1 MILPMDWLCVHLSRL
16 RIIFILLCSIVDHV
30 VLITVET
37 SQHSSPS
44 PTHSPSSSPSVSS
57 SFFKSTHNI
66 SSNSVVNNNIAR
78 YKTVYACEDK
88 ILEIKCDEGYLIHLI
103 RANYGRY
110 SISICNSHGN
120 LDWKVDCTSPHSY
133 EVISKRCGQR
143 NSCRVPASSKIF
155 DDPCSLTFKYLEVH
169 YQCKESVVDG
179 KPWLSSKAKP
189 GSFSS
194 QDDDHGH
201 ELSSTSRPPI
211 IVPITSTTRTSSTLP
226 PVQSGGSINLRT
238 FTSTMFPPSWK
249 SSDISS
255 TTRSSS
261 STHWNGETG
270 NMNNPVTISTS
281 APWRPP
287 KVSIIT
293 GKTLPSTTPMP
304 SVYKT
309 LHQLSSGT
317 SSTSSTSTTTTL
329 APPYERSDNLQGI
342 GINGDANSNF
352 NLNSNG
358 KRTTTLPP
366 WLKARLPST
375 TLSTLDEHS
384 IHDTLDS
391 VDNNY
396 SGYPGSIWSFAS
408 NTHYSTNGSS
418 LSSKSPSLFSSL
430 PENSSRTN
438 RAQTTNLLVIVSI
451 SSLIAIIIYSI
462 TLVLLIISRITNH
475 RQIVYKNICFILIL
489 SSVILCIISFQPW
502 TESSSPLCN
511 TVGILLHFLLQAI
524 FNVILIDSIRV
535 YWCSSSSSPTLPTAT
550 TNSSSSSST
559 SSATSST
566 SFSSSSPSATS
577 SASSSSTTAF
587 SSHLDCDKMESPL
600 STLSTTGNI
609 VNPLNNP
616 ATNSNTTNAAA
627 NKPTFSSSLSLISK
641 NSITLYLLTYGLPI
655 VTIGI
660 SFLIEPTLIYRGL
673 TPGSTGSTTH
683 SLLMTYCW
691 FTSSTTPSS
700 ILFQTSL
707 WVFLPTFLSIFF
719 TALLVLLT
727 IYGKMSPSSTPSTN
741 PSGQDASMGNTQSTG
756 LPIYGSNPSHY
767 HTNQGSLID
776 YKTGINVT
784 DSSGIAIIQQSGY
797 TNNAQQNQQQNNRH
811 HSLRHSHHNGHHN
824 SQPSH
829 HHHHHHHHHRSHHR
843 QLEHNWQPTLYLLLL
858 ECCFWLMFNIYLT
871 SPATNVIA
879 TIIFSLLNVS
889 NAAGVCTITFIRN
902 RRARHN
908 VRKWLLI
915 NKYVPNC
922 FKFGSTANIEPSSMS
937 PLSTVNGLTNSGSTA
952 TPMTACFYS
961 LDPSHLMSPPSPII
975 KLTSSLSNCSSSR
988 LHTLNVNNNI
998 NHLHT
1003 HQHTTTLNPHQ
1014 YQQQQQSQFSRSMND
1029 GSNNVL
1035 RASQETLSL
1044 HHANLTL
1051 ASGRPTSGLNNG
1063 QVGAPGRQLV
1073 PEVSPYAPP
1082 VPIYLHEYEDISSNL
1097 ATDSYSFIG
1106 QPRVGPTNSYYYH
1119 TTRSPIYYSDRKQ
1132 VSLDQS

>member
-1 MILPMDWLCVHLSRL
+1 MLCLLP
-16 RIIFILLCSIVDHV
+16 
-30 VLITVET
+30 
-37 SQHSSPS
+37 
-44 PTHSPSSSPSVSS
+44 
-57 SFFKSTHNI
+57 
-66 SSNSVVNNNIAR
+66 VVNNNIAR

-133 EVISKRCGQR
+133 EVISKRCHSMRECNITVSSTIFEDHCPGTYKYLEVQYDCLPKVIHQHLGLCGQR

-535 YWCSSSSSPTLPTAT
+535 YC
-550 TNSSSSSST
+550 
-559 SSATSST
+559 
-566 SFSSSSPSATS
+566 
-577 SASSSSTTAF
+577 
-587 SSHLDCDKMESPL
+587 
-600 STLSTTGNI
+600 
-609 VNPLNNP
+609 
-616 ATNSNTTNAAA
+616 NTTNAAA

-811 HSLRHSHHNGHHN
+811 HSLRHSHHN
-824 SQPSH
+824 
-829 HHHHHHHHHRSHHR
+829 
-843 QLEHNWQPTLYLLLL
+843 
-858 ECCFWLMFNIYLT
+858 
-871 SPATNVIA
+871 ATNVIA